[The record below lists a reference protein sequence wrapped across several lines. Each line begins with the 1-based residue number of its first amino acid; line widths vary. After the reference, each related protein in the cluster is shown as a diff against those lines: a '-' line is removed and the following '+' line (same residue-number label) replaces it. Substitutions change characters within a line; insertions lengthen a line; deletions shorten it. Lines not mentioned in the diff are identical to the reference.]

1 MVLEYVHM
9 VVSQLNVKGEQKI
22 HSLKKLHSSSQIFV
36 FEIYWPTK
44 TGQGNVNLALVLTFP
59 WH

>member
-22 HSLKKLHSSSQIFV
+22 RSLKKLHSSSQIFV
-36 FEIYWPTK
+36 FEIY
-44 TGQGNVNLALVLTFP
+44 
-59 WH
+59 